1 MTEEVRVLGL
11 VVLVST
17 LATLAGFAL
26 YRVLK
31 CHHKIIYERCVLIG
45 QMTNDQAGAIRCKL
59 MNRKGRRMLA
69 RVTMV
74 FALFLILVYIVPILV
89 SSSRSQPLYGNFD
102 MGMKC
107 MGGHEIFL
115 FLGEDEA
122 FQHCPGHQ
130 DMSLMGRIERDGNSV
145 TIHRKHDDAP
155 WCRVDFDGSDH
166 SLVYLDDSSRHDLRL
181 VSNPWRTW
189 FPRLLPEH

>member
-31 CHHKIIYERCVLIG
+31 CHHIFIYERCVSIG
-45 QMTNDQAGAIRCKL
+45 QVINDRTGAIRRKL
-59 MNRKGRRMLA
+59 VDRKGRRILA
-69 RVTMV
+69 RVTM
-74 FALFLILVYIVPILV
+74 FLALFLVLVYIVPILV
-89 SSSRSQPLYGNFD
+89 SSSRSQPLHGNFD

-115 FLGEDEA
+115 YLDEDEA
-122 FQHCPGHQ
+122 FEHCPGHR
-130 DMSLMGRIERDGNSV
+130 DMSLMGRIERDENSV
-145 TIHRKHDDAP
+145 TIHRKHDDVP
-155 WCRVDFDGSDH
+155 WCRVDLDGSDH
-166 SLVYLDDSSRHDLRL
+166 SLVFLDDSSRHELPQ
-181 VSNPWRTW
+181 VNNPWRTW